1 MERDRDAEAT
11 PTAPTPARERSAP
24 STAAADRG
32 RPRAAYHPHLEV
44 VGPYRIVGVLGEGGM
59 GTVYLAEQDAPVR
72 REVALKLLRP
82 GVRRADVLA
91 RFETERQALALM
103 EHPNITR
110 VYDAGA
116 TEAGEPYFVMERVHG
131 VSVTAY
137 ADDHGLAVRDRVRL
151 FCQICAAVQHAHQK
165 GIIHRDLKPSN
176 VLVTEVDGAPQCKVI
191 DFGIAKAVAPDA
203 RDPQVTRRAW
213 PSGRRPT

>member
-1 MERDRDAEAT
+1 
-11 PTAPTPARERSAP
+11 
-24 STAAADRG
+24 
-32 RPRAAYHPHLEV
+32 
-44 VGPYRIVGVLGEGGM
+44 VGPYRIVGLLGEGGM

-203 RDPQVTRRAW
+203 RDPQVTATGMAIGTPAYMSPEQFAAIR
-213 PSGRRPT
+213 ST